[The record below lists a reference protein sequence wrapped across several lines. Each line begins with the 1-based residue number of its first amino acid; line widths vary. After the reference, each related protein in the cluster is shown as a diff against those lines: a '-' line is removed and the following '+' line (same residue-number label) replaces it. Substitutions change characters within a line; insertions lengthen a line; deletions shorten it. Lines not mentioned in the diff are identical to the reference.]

1 MIPIRGHPRDQLR
14 SFNEA
19 AGFLQIPPSIEAAL
33 FFFPSSFLANLSCP
47 SVSIRASHSRR
58 MSDGP
63 RVEERDD
70 APARRQAGALRGLV
84 TYSITPPSPPPLH
97 PFLRSIINHD

>member
-70 APARRQAGALRGLV
+70 APARRCAQGGLV
-84 TYSITPPSPPPLH
+84 TYSITPPSPPPST
-97 PFLRSIINHD
+97 PSSVR

>member
-70 APARRQAGALRGLV
+70 APARRQVRSRRPRNVLNYTTV
-84 TYSITPPSPPPLH
+84 PSSPPPLP
-97 PFLRSIINHD
+97 PFDN

>member
-1 MIPIRGHPRDQLR
+1 MIPIRGHPLR

-33 FFFPSSFLANLSCP
+33 FFFPSSFLANLS
-47 SVSIRASHSRR
+47 SIRASHSRR

-70 APARRQAGALRGLV
+70 APARRQAGALKEA
-84 TYSITPPSPPPLH
+84 S
-97 PFLRSIINHD
+97 